1 MRRRSEHRLPAELES
16 RLELAAGER
25 VLAEA
30 SVSGGRWYVG
40 TEAALHLYDGD
51 SWRRLP
57 WEQIERAE
65 WDAETATFTLVEV
78 TEWGKPERPVA
89 VELVDAGRLLDLVR
103 ERITK
108 SVAIRVFAA
117 VYGRKGLS
125 VVGRRAPTG
134 QGEVIWSYV
143 LAAGLD
149 PADPIVAEVADRT
162 LGEARAELAWL

>member
-1 MRRRSEHRLPAELES
+1 MRRRPEHRLPAELES

-30 SVSGGRWYVG
+30 SVSGNRWYVG

-51 SWRRLP
+51 SWRRLG

-65 WDAETATFTLVEV
+65 WDAETSTFTLVEV
-78 TEWGKPERPVA
+78 TDWRAEQPIA
-89 VELVDAGRLLDLVR
+89 AELIDAGRLLELVR

-108 SVAIRVFAA
+108 SVAIRVYAA

-162 LGEARAELAWL
+162 LEEARAELAWL